1 MKRILSLLLPFILI
15 FLTGCERIA
24 EPNDLLYAVA
34 LGVDKA
40 EEGYRF
46 TIQYAKVF
54 EINSGAESGESGGE
68 IVENITVEAP
78 SIYSAVDIANHLV
91 SKRFILS
98 HLRLAVFSEEAARE
112 GIGSFVEVMSR
123 NRDIRPDIYIAAAR
137 GSSEEY
143 LKNIKPATE
152 VNPSKYYELM
162 YENIY
167 SEYIPKTTNE
177 EMYKSIAG
185 GGRDM
190 AAAMAG
196 ISEKES
202 RIIKSGYEYGIK
214 SMEGE
219 ERGGVMGMG
228 IFSKDKLVMVCPS
241 EEVKLYNILM
251 DKFEYGYITFYNS
264 RNPDEPITLRLEKR
278 RDVDFD
284 IKAAESIK
292 AGVNIYMEAEFSG
305 LPLDYDQEK
314 YIEEYENEI
323 NGYLEKAAE
332 EFLNKVYLQNCD
344 ILDIKGKV
352 KRGFLTDKGYKEY
365 NIEERAIEFDVKAE
379 IKIRRAGLTVRE

>member
-1 MKRILSLLLPFILI
+1 MKRILLLILPLI

-98 HLRLAVFSEEAARE
+98 HLRLAVFSEETARE

-123 NRDIRPDIYIAAAR
+123 NRDIRPDIYIAVAR

-196 ISEKES
+196 VSDKES
-202 RIIKSGYEYGIK
+202 EVIKSGYEYGIK

-219 ERGGVMGMG
+219 ESGGVMGMG

-241 EEVKLYNILM
+241 DEVKLYNILM

-264 RNPDEPITLRLEKR
+264 RNPEEPITLRLEKM
-278 RDVDFD
+278 RDVGCD
-284 IKAAESIK
+284 IKAEENGIK
-292 AGVNIYMEAEFSG
+292 AGLNIYMEAEFSG

-323 NGYLEKAAE
+323 NEYLEKAAA

-352 KRGFLTDKGYKEY
+352 KRGFLTDKGYEEY
-365 NIEERAIEFDVKAE
+365 NIEEKAIEFDVKAE